1 MILFQITTIVPWI
14 CFQMLRSLKKMELS
28 GSTSLEELPDLSEA
42 VNLEHLDMQNCH
54 SLLKLPSSIWKLR
67 MLNFLYLY
75 ACRNLEPFPANYALH
90 SLSNLNIGECSKFV
104 DFPEISSEIK
114 HLDVSFTPIPAV
126 PPSVEDWSCLH
137 TLEMI
142 GCGNVTEF
150 PRVPY
155 TVSKLHLQLSGIK
168 EIPPWISDLYGLK
181 ELSMAFCSDLREI
194 SPNICELGQLKSLNF
209 KGCYNVREFPAEIF
223 QSFCQWH
230 ALELT
235 LINIGE
241 NSLPMYTAEKTYDFP
256 LNLYL
261 AGNDFESIPDSV
273 VPQVHSLNVTDCRY
287 LLSLPELPGSLSEL
301 HATNCVSL
309 ERLSHSSHSIH
320 DPKLILKLIN
330 CSKLDQEARKL
341 VIQQWACGYAVLPGS
356 EVPDYFTHQGRR
368 SSLTIHLNQRNLY
381 GSLRFKACVVLPPG
395 DERDDVPFCCF
406 QISCYVRGRHSTT
419 VYKWPE
425 IYVDESDETDDRRLL
440 ENHLFILNSYF
451 TLEEDNIPESEM
463 LFDFKCLGIKVH
475 PDTISSNI
483 FGCGVQLLEPCSCE
497 YDSVAHPELSTL
509 PLEEEDGGN
518 NNSIAVTRRS
528 NKRERSSVAEGLEK
542 TSKNLRISN

>member
-1 MILFQITTIVPWI
+1 
-14 CFQMLRSLKKMELS
+14 
-28 GSTSLEELPDLSEA
+28 
-42 VNLEHLDMQNCH
+42 
-54 SLLKLPSSIWKLR
+54 
-67 MLNFLYLY
+67 
-75 ACRNLEPFPANYALH
+75 
-90 SLSNLNIGECSKFV
+90 
-104 DFPEISSEIK
+104 
-114 HLDVSFTPIPAV
+114 
-126 PPSVEDWSCLH
+126 
-137 TLEMI
+137 MI

-150 PRVPY
+150 PCVPY
-155 TVSKLHLQLSGIK
+155 TVSKLYLDLSGIK

-194 SPNICELGQLKSLNF
+194 SPKICELEQLESLNF

-241 NSLPMYTAEKTYDFP
+241 NSLPMYTAETTYDFP
-256 LNLYL
+256 LNLDL

-273 VPQVHSLNVTDCRY
+273 VRQ
-287 LLSLPELPGSLSEL
+287 
-301 HATNCVSL
+301 
-309 ERLSHSSHSIH
+309 
-320 DPKLILKLIN
+320 
-330 CSKLDQEARKL
+330 
-341 VIQQWACGYAVLPGS
+341 
-356 EVPDYFTHQGRR
+356 
-368 SSLTIHLNQRNLY
+368 
-381 GSLRFKACVVLPPG
+381 ACVVLPPG
-395 DERDDVPFCCF
+395 DELDDVPFRLF

-425 IYVDESDETDDRRLL
+425 IYVNESDETDDRLL

-463 LFDFKCLGIKVH
+463 LFDFKCLGIKVY

-509 PLEEEDGGN
+509 PLEEEDEGN
-518 NNSIAVTRRS
+518 NNSMAVTRRS
-528 NKRERSSVAEGLEK
+528 NKRERSSVAEGLER